1 MFNNVNKACLTP
13 STFIV
18 EGGVAYS
25 VDRRDMKRAGMRKR
39 KPVTLASLEDEVL
52 RWLQRAGRSP
62 NEDLMAEM
70 IQTILKL
77 AGDEASRGDL
87 KILNRSLKELRY
99 AFKVFAPYRS
109 VRKVSIFGSTWVKE
123 GDPYYQMAVVF
134 ARRLAEEGFMVIT
147 GAGSGIMQAGHE
159 GAGRERSFGVNI
171 LLPFGQPANEF
182 IRDDPKLMT
191 FHFFFTRKLIFVKEA
206 DAVVFFPGGFGT
218 HDEAMESLTL
228 AQTGKGQIVPI
239 LFVDLPGQGYWQDWV
254 GFVRKRMLSRGFIS
268 EQDLSMFKIS
278 EDVEATVQDIKKFYS
293 NYHSYRFV
301 DQDLVIRL
309 VHPPT
314 ADLIKRLNK
323 EFRDILTEEDV
334 RQTGPL
340 PEESDDPDTLHLH
353 RLLVPFNRSGF
364 GRLRQMIDVINAQP

>member
-1 MFNNVNKACLTP
+1 M
-13 STFIV
+13 
-18 EGGVAYS
+18 AYS

-77 AGDEASRGDL
+77 VGDEASRGDL

-278 EDVEATVQDIKKFYS
+278 EDVEAAVQDIKKFYS

-364 GRLRQMIDVINAQP
+364 GRLRQMIDVINDQP